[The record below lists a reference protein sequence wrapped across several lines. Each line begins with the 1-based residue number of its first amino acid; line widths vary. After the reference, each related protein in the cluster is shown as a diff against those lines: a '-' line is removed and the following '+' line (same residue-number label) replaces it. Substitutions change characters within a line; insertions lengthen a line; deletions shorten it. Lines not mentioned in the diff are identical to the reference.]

1 MLPGRDIYT
10 WNYELIKDNRPYY
23 IKKVWYRLQNLY
35 VRHHFAPQ
43 LESLGPN
50 SFIVKPWHI
59 ELFGSPIRIGSHI
72 TLLGCSDKK
81 TRLTVWSDNPDI
93 DGITI
98 GDPVLISPGVRISAA
113 NSIRISDS
121 CMLASHAYITD
132 SDWHGIY
139 DRSLPPKGVSR
150 VVLEENVWVGD
161 SAIVCKGVTIGM
173 NSIIGAG
180 SVVTSDIPANVIAA
194 GNPAKV
200 IRNLDPEKEII
211 TRKDR
216 YSDTDKM
223 TQMLESSEKEFLHGN
238 TFWGWIRSSLF
249 PEKKK

>member
-1 MLPGRDIYT
+1 M
-10 WNYELIKDNRPYY
+10 IKDNRPYY
-23 IKKVWYRLQNLY
+23 IKKAWYRLQDLY
-35 VRHHFAPQ
+35 VRHHLAPQ

-59 ELFGSPIRIGSHI
+59 ELFGSPIRIGSNI

-81 TRLTVWSDNPDI
+81 TRLTVWSDKSDI
-93 DGITI
+93 DGIVI
-98 GDPVLISPGVRISAA
+98 GDHVLISPGVRISAA
-113 NSIRISDS
+113 NSITISDS

-139 DRSLPPKGVSR
+139 DRSLPPKGKSQ

-161 SAIVCKGVTIGM
+161 SAIVCKGVTIGK

-180 SVVTSDIPANVIAA
+180 AVVTSDIPANVVAA

-200 IRNLDPEKEII
+200 IRSLDTDREII

-216 YSDTDKM
+216 YSDTEKM
-223 TQMLESSEKEFLHGN
+223 TQMLESSEKETLCGN
-238 TFWGWIRSSLF
+238 TLWGWIRASLF
-249 PEKKK
+249 PEKKN